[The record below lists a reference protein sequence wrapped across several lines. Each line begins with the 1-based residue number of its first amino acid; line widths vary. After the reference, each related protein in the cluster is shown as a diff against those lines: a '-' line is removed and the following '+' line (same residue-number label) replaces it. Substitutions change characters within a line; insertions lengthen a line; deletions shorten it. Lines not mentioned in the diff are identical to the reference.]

1 MDMVERRLNTIE
13 AAVLGLT
20 KAVSNNSERL
30 DAVERRLDGVE
41 RRLNGVEAAV
51 LGLTEAVSQN
61 SERLDRVEHRLD
73 TIEAVVLENR
83 TILLSIADHLD
94 LTLEKPPQESSI
106 RLSCPF
112 QVQRQQTPQN
122 LFFIIEYGIF
132 PAIGI
137 ADRFIQRPVQLVQA
151 RGEVGGGGFGFNA
164 VVSAKDLQRVVEVG
178 QMCGL

>member
-1 MDMVERRLNTIE
+1 M
-13 AAVLGLT
+13 LGLT

-41 RRLNGVEAAV
+41 RRDGVEAAV

-94 LTLEKPPQESSI
+94 LTLEKPPQS
-106 RLSCPF
+106 
-112 QVQRQQTPQN
+112 PQS
-122 LFFIIEYGIF
+122 
-132 PAIGI
+132 
-137 ADRFIQRPVQLVQA
+137 D
-151 RGEVGGGGFGFNA
+151 
-164 VVSAKDLQRVVEVG
+164 
-178 QMCGL
+178 